1 MRKEKGR
8 LTIKQYADAP
18 LTRPIGR
25 SESFGTEKDIM
36 YYVKNKDNED
46 LGDIEYYKD
55 WKCWIFE
62 PEISIIFSADC
73 LREIVKFLDELHMKG

>member
-1 MRKEKGR
+1 MRKGKGR
-8 LTIKQYADAP
+8 LTIKQYTDAT

-25 SESFGTEKDIM
+25 SGSFGTEKDIM

-46 LGDIEYYKD
+46 LGDIGYYKD

-73 LREIVKFLDELHMKG
+73 LQEIVDFIKEIEL